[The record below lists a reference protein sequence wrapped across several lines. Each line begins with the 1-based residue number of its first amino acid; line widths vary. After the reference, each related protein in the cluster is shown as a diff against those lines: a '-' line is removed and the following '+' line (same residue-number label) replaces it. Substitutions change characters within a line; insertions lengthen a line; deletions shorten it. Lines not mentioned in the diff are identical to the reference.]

1 MKRLLALVV
10 IGIVG
15 AAFVACQPGA
25 TGLSEQDQA
34 AIRKVVDDAA
44 KISTAP
50 KADYAAYVKLYYT
63 EDATVLVANMPPVTG
78 HSALQAM
85 FETFPPLSDFKP
97 EIVDLDGR
105 GDLAYVRGNYTMTM
119 TPPGA
124 PAVTDKGK
132 YVEVWKKQ
140 ADGTWKVSYDSWSS
154 DLPMPGLMVAAG
166 SLKAD
171 ASAELKQLDMLA
183 GAWKIDGEYKAAKDR
198 PATKTSMTFNCSWF
212 DGGKHVVCQYEGM
225 TSEGPSHRVDFYGYD
240 PAAKAYTLLYVE
252 SAGMVGSGKLAIDKA
267 TWTHVWDVKGGPQPM
282 KQRLTLTDMTQTSGN
297 WKNEFSTAGGPWT
310 VVAEG
315 TYARTK

>member
-1 MKRLLALVV
+1 MKKISILALVV
-10 IGIVG
+10 
-15 AAFVACQPGA
+15 AASAAVVACQPGA
-25 TGLSEQDQA
+25 GGLSEQDKA
-34 AIRKVVDDAA
+34 AIRTVVDDAA
-44 KISTAP
+44 KIASAP

-63 EDATVLVANMPPVTG
+63 EDATVLPANMPAVKG
-78 HSALQAM
+78 HAALQAM

-105 GDLAYVRGNYTMTM
+105 GDLAYVRGNYTMTT

-140 ADGTWKVSYDSWSS
+140 ADGTWKVNYDSWSS
-154 DLPMPGLMVAAG
+154 DSPMPGLTVATAA
-166 SLKAD
+166 LKPD
-171 ASAELKQLDMLA
+171 ASAELKQLDVLA
-183 GAWKIDGEYKAAKDR
+183 GAWKIDGEYKATKDQPAAKT
-198 PATKTSMTFNCSWF
+198 AMALNCSWF

-240 PAAKAYTLLYVE
+240 PAAKTYTLLYVE
-252 SAGMVGSGKLAIDKA
+252 SAGMVGSGKLAIDKT

-282 KQRLTLTDMTQTSGN
+282 RQRLTLTDMTQTSGK

>member
-1 MKRLLALVV
+1 MRRLLAFVV
-10 IGIVG
+10 IGIVS
-15 AAFVACQPGA
+15 AAVVACQPGA
-25 TGLSEQDQA
+25 GRLSDQDQT

-44 KISTAP
+44 KIATAP
-50 KADYAAYVKLYYT
+50 KADNAAYVKLYYA
-63 EDATVLVANMPPVTG
+63 EDATVLPANMPPVKG
-78 HSALQAM
+78 QAAILAM
-85 FETFPPLSDFKP
+85 FESLPPLADFRP

-140 ADGTWKVSYDSWSS
+140 ADGAWKVNYDSWSS
-154 DLPMPGLMVAAG
+154 DSPMPGLTVVTGA
-166 SLKAD
+166 LKPD
-171 ASAELKQLDMLA
+171 ASAELKQLDILV
-183 GAWKIDGEYKAAKDR
+183 GAWKIDGEYKATKDQ
-198 PATKTSMTFNCSWF
+198 PAAKTSMTFNCSWF
-212 DGGKHVVCQYEGM
+212 DGGKQVVCQYEGM

-240 PAAKAYTLLYVE
+240 PAAKTYTLLYVE
-252 SAGMVGSGKLAIDKA
+252 SAGMVGSGKLAIDKT

-282 KQRLTLTDMTQTSGN
+282 KERLTLTDMTQTSGK
-297 WKNEFSTAGGPWT
+297 WKNEYSTAGGPWT

-315 TYARTK
+315 TYVRTK